1 MILGNAQAD
10 MNMLGWYI
18 NILGLVVLVFAIRSS
33 RLCWLASAMIKRR
46 WSSNITSSKLSL
58 RFASCHCQSCSCKL
72 FSKDV
77 SCRWKTSKYEYTQC
91 QQILKYPC
99 SFDWIFTVG
108 LKSLWNILNW
118 GIVTM
123 RRCFTSWT
131 ERATG
136 PCKARLGLTIDLLLH
151 FLAHFEARRKEMWF
165 CDASN
170 HFWLTPGLRKSWRMK
185 LNEENPLRDSLR
197 APKGPSSPPYMPRWY
212 LSHPKFGV
220 QLCEI

>member
-1 MILGNAQAD
+1 MCIVKVVVVSFSQKTF
-10 MNMLGWYI
+10 
-18 NILGLVVLVFAIRSS
+18 LVVERPQNMNIRNASKFSSTLVLQIGSLPRN
-33 RLCWLASAMIKRR
+33 WKASEI
-46 WSSNITSSKLSL
+46 
-58 RFASCHCQSCSCKL
+58 FH
-72 FSKDV
+72 
-77 SCRWKTSKYEYTQC
+77 
-91 QQILKYPC
+91 IL
-99 SFDWIFTVG
+99 D
-108 LKSLWNILNW
+108 
-118 GIVTM
+118 
-123 RRCFTSWT
+123 
-131 ERATG
+131 RATG